1 MTDSLPRRITGSGVP
16 QGTAPTL
23 LSETPPI
30 AETVSCNQDQVGARS
45 RSVTVI
51 GTERRYTRP
60 RHQGAY
66 VPVRCGGCSRE
77 FWSAWSNIRK
87 GTAGCV
93 WCAGTVRRIPKWL
106 DRRLTAAKQRC
117 TNPHD
122 PQYPNYG
129 GRGIEFRFGSVL
141 EAGLWMLANLPDVRR
156 DLQIDR
162 VDNEGHYAP
171 GNLRMV
177 RTRVNRANRRCT
189 NLSEYDPQFWP
200 YAESTVRRLLSSGLS
215 RDQIIARAKR
225 AVAERR
231 KGWPR
236 IESRL
241 ASMTYSMPGHV
252 IVTPYKG
259 GSSTTA

>member
-30 AETVSCNQDQVGARS
+30 AETVSCKQDQVGARS

-60 RHQGAY
+60 R
-66 VPVRCGGCSRE
+66 
-77 FWSAWSNIRK
+77 
-87 GTAGCV
+87 
-93 WCAGTVRRIPKWL
+93 
-106 DRRLTAAKQRC
+106 
-117 TNPHD
+117 
-122 PQYPNYG
+122 
-129 GRGIEFRFGSVL
+129 
-141 EAGLWMLANLPDVRR
+141 
-156 DLQIDR
+156 
-162 VDNEGHYAP
+162 
-171 GNLRMV
+171 
-177 RTRVNRANRRCT
+177 
-189 NLSEYDPQFWP
+189 
-200 YAESTVRRLLSSGLS
+200 LS
-215 RDQIIARAKR
+215 RNQIIARAKR

-241 ASMTYSMPGHV
+241 ASMAYSMPGHV

>member
-66 VPVRCGGCSRE
+66 
-77 FWSAWSNIRK
+77 
-87 GTAGCV
+87 
-93 WCAGTVRRIPKWL
+93 
-106 DRRLTAAKQRC
+106 
-117 TNPHD
+117 
-122 PQYPNYG
+122 
-129 GRGIEFRFGSVL
+129 
-141 EAGLWMLANLPDVRR
+141 
-156 DLQIDR
+156 
-162 VDNEGHYAP
+162 
-171 GNLRMV
+171 
-177 RTRVNRANRRCT
+177 
-189 NLSEYDPQFWP
+189 
-200 YAESTVRRLLSSGLS
+200 AESTVRRLLSSGLS

>member
-66 VPVRCGGCSRE
+66 VPVRCGGCSR
-77 FWSAWSNIRK
+77 
-87 GTAGCV
+87 
-93 WCAGTVRRIPKWL
+93 
-106 DRRLTAAKQRC
+106 
-117 TNPHD
+117 
-122 PQYPNYG
+122 
-129 GRGIEFRFGSVL
+129 
-141 EAGLWMLANLPDVRR
+141 
-156 DLQIDR
+156 
-162 VDNEGHYAP
+162 
-171 GNLRMV
+171 
-177 RTRVNRANRRCT
+177 
-189 NLSEYDPQFWP
+189 
-200 YAESTVRRLLSSGLS
+200 AESTVRRLPSSGLS